1 MMILSL
7 NHNLNLNLIPRYLG
21 NTYIYM
27 HTEHSKFTI
36 FLTWEVEKTWRFMSF
51 LASYKSDISCATIIN
66 NKVISAKL
74 NDPGLQ

>member
-21 NTYIYM
+21 NTYIHAHRTFKVYY
-27 HTEHSKFTI
+27 

>member
-1 MMILSL
+1 MMILIL

-21 NTYIYM
+21 NTYI
-27 HTEHSKFTI
+27 HAHRTFKV
-36 FLTWEVEKTWRFMSF
+36 TWEVEKTWRFMSF

>member
-21 NTYIYM
+21 NTYIHVHRTLKVYYFFDLG
-27 HTEHSKFTI
+27 S
-36 FLTWEVEKTWRFMSF
+36 WFMSF